1 MAVITPD
8 KTNSIDVLT
17 HQAAVHPITIVGNAI
32 SMVTKRAV
40 EIYMYHGYVEATAD
54 TNPGTF
60 KVQKRPDPGAGS
72 VNENWVTVAEYVV
85 SGTTPD
91 SEQPSGAEAAGQ
103 TVIEVASTAGFV
115 AEDLIY
121 FQDAGVVTDGEW
133 GEVQQVVAGVS
144 IDLLDGIARAKDA
157 ADFIFNDANTFVFAG
172 NFNAN
177 ESFRVVWSHEGATG
191 ANGHVKVIASTY
203 DSDTSV

>member
-8 KTNSIDVLT
+8 KTPDITVIA
-17 HQAAVHPITIVGNAI
+17 HQAATHPITIVGSAI
-32 SMVTKRAV
+32 SMVTKRSV

-60 KVQKRPDPGAGS
+60 KVQKRPDAGGGS

-85 SGTTPD
+85 KGTTPD
-91 SEQPSGAEAAGQ
+91 SEQPSGAEAVGQ
-103 TVIEVASTAGFV
+103 TVIEVASTVGFV

-133 GEVQQVVAGVS
+133 GEVQEVPAGVS

-157 ADFIFNDANTFVFAG
+157 ADFIFNDATTFVFAG
-172 NFNAN
+172 NFNSN
-177 ESFRVVWSHEGATG
+177 ESFRVVWSHEGAVG